1 MWYLQFFSIAM
12 KGKENQFVNI
22 AEFYFWAMIGIGVF
36 CIVYLTCDHPD
47 KTKNSKTKGDR
58 K

>member
-1 MWYLQFFSIAM
+1 M